1 MRVSL
6 ADYCKRF
13 HELFL
18 IQNLKFPSATVWNYK
33 KNNGFHPQFDCNSM
47 VPLPAIPEIPS
58 SPTLPPTQSSSSGPV
73 ETPLRSSDLPE
84 ILQDLQSSA
93 LYSSQISYIHRIP
106 ARPPSFESLLDLS
119 LPSELHETLTQDLNI
134 QKLYRH
140 QAQAMRVLRYQSTD
154 PRHVI
159 VSTST
164 ASGIPYF
171 SSRCL
176 THLRKISALSSSI
189 TRSNFFESF
198 THCSCHL
205 SY

>member
-6 ADYCKRF
+6 VEYCKRF

-18 IQNLKFPSATVWNYK
+18 IQNLNFPSATVWNYK
-33 KNNGFHPQFDCNSM
+33 KNHGFHPQFDCNSM
-47 VPLPAIPEIPS
+47 VSLPAIPVIPTS
-58 SPTLPPTQSSSSGPV
+58 PPTQSSSPSCPL
-73 ETPLRSSDLPE
+73 ETPLTNSDLPKV
-84 ILQDLQSSA
+84 LQDLQSSSM
-93 LYSSQISYIHRIP
+93 YSSQISYVQRIP
-106 ARPPSFESLLDLS
+106 ARPPSFESLLDLT

-140 QAQAMRVLRYQSTD
+140 QAQAMRVLRYHSTD

-164 ASGIPYF
+164 ASGIPFF

-176 THLRKISALSSSI
+176 THHRKIFALSSSN
-189 TRSNFFESF
+189 TRSDFFESF

-205 SY
+205 SH